1 MQIAVMPRK
10 LKMVRQSTTAHT
22 TLHLKV
28 ASLPSIVFLTQLI
41 QLIIRE
47 NELFVNVSS
56 ASSW

>member
-1 MQIAVMPRK
+1 MPRK